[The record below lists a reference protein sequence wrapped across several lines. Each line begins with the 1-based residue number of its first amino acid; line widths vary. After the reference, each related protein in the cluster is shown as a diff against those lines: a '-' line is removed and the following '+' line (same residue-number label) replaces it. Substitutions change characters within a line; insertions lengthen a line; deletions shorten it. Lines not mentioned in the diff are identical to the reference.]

1 MPTATMS
8 DTTLS
13 PLVKESE
20 AIFRQHSQL
29 IYRTAFAITGQSQD
43 AEDVLQTIFLKLLRR
58 EFPPDLSRN
67 PRAYLYRAAVNA
79 SLSIIRS
86 RRWQVQIVDMDR
98 LKATVHVDG
107 NTGEEIQKR
116 LLDAIGRLNAKAV
129 EILMLRYVHNYSDA
143 EIAKMLGTS
152 RGTIAVSL
160 NRSRSRIR
168 KLMQAASGEES

>member
-8 DTTLS
+8 DTIR

-20 AIFRQHSQL
+20 EIFRQHSQL
-29 IYRTAFAITGQSQD
+29 IYRTAFAITGHSED

-86 RRWQVQIVDMDR
+86 RRRHTQIVDVDR
-98 LKATVHVDG
+98 IKNPVS
-107 NTGEEIQKR
+107 TGVNADEEIQKQ
-116 LLDAIGRLNAKAV
+116 LLQAIGQLNSKAV
-129 EILMLRYVHNYSDA
+129 EILMLRYVHDFSDA

-160 NRSRSRIR
+160 NRSRARIR
-168 KLMQAASGEES
+168 KLMRAASGEES